1 MTAVRGE
8 TEEQWAILCCRLS
21 ISKVNLEYN
30 AKIIL
35 TGVFQH
41 DKRLFNTLHQAFS
54 LLLWVQFFSP
64 SLLHWNNRLGLISQG
79 RDAN

>member
-8 TEEQWAILCCRLS
+8 IEEQWAILCCRLS
-21 ISKVNLEYN
+21 IFKVNLEYN

-54 LLLWVQFFSP
+54 SLLWVQFFRP